1 MAESPEKGPSLPTE
15 GPGSFAFWRGEADR
29 SAQFWKTLA
38 TKRKWDENVQA
49 YLGQTLDSAPSSD
62 TVVVPKEYSKV
73 EQKSSLLFFQVP
85 EVTLTAK
92 QPGLEPAI
100 PVFQAVLNDKLTNEI
115 NASALMAELLF
126 DVLCPAGI
134 AASKIGY
141 EVEQD
146 GMSVVQQPAMDP
158 TGQPIVDPMTGQPAM
173 MPVPVPNIVHEKYFW
188 ERIPVKSL
196 LIPVDF
202 HGSDFD
208 KAPWLGFKFETDMAL
223 AARTYKVSKDLL
235 KPSKNDST
243 RLQADLKHEDPAGE
257 KVCGYEI
264 WYRAA
269 LYHQDV
275 ANTELFYQLV
285 WFDGMEQP
293 AVMRPSPY
301 QVVQNGKLTG
311 GMRGNPIHLL
321 TLRYVSDQAVPPSD
335 VFMSR
340 ALSEEMSKSRT
351 QMIQQRDRARPINGY
366 DPAQIP
372 KDAVDK
378 MVSGDY
384 QEWIPIPGFG
394 TQQAAAG
401 PITQASFPRD
411 NFSFADVIE
420 RDIEEV
426 WSIGANQQGLQ
437 SRRGQTATE
446 ASIQNSATQ
455 TRMKRE
461 QTRVAQW
468 FVKGVEKLG
477 SLIQMFADDPDYVEV
492 VGPDGMRNLQTWDKT
507 AIQGRFA
514 YSAKPDSTL
523 QLDAAFDKKNALDE
537 YQFFRKDPLVNPQ
550 YLLQRTARRI
560 GADPAQFV
568 APPPPPPPPPP
579 PLPSLKGDDLNP
591 FNPQYPNV
599 YAILTA
605 HGVQGL
611 TPPPTP
617 EQSAMQMA
625 RQIPAAQTEHGGM
638 QEKAEPLSKHQAEQ
652 TGKLPG
658 AGMAGSVQ

>member
-208 KAPWLGFKFETDMAL
+208 KAPWLGFKFETDLAL

-264 WYRAA
+264 WY
-269 LYHQDV
+269 L
-275 ANTELFYQLV
+275 
-285 WFDGMEQP
+285 
-293 AVMRPSPY
+293 
-301 QVVQNGKLTG
+301 
-311 GMRGNPIHLL
+311 
-321 TLRYVSDQAVPPSD
+321 
-335 VFMSR
+335 
-340 ALSEEMSKSRT
+340 
-351 QMIQQRDRARPINGY
+351 
-366 DPAQIP
+366 
-372 KDAVDK
+372 
-378 MVSGDY
+378 
-384 QEWIPIPGFG
+384 
-394 TQQAAAG
+394 
-401 PITQASFPRD
+401 
-411 NFSFADVIE
+411 
-420 RDIEEV
+420 
-426 WSIGANQQGLQ
+426 
-437 SRRGQTATE
+437 
-446 ASIQNSATQ
+446 
-455 TRMKRE
+455 
-461 QTRVAQW
+461 
-468 FVKGVEKLG
+468 
-477 SLIQMFADDPDYVEV
+477 SLIH
-492 VGPDGMRNLQTWDKT
+492 
-507 AIQGRFA
+507 I
-514 YSAKPDSTL
+514 
-523 QLDAAFDKKNALDE
+523 
-537 YQFFRKDPLVNPQ
+537 
-550 YLLQRTARRI
+550 
-560 GADPAQFV
+560 
-568 APPPPPPPPPP
+568 
-579 PLPSLKGDDLNP
+579 
-591 FNPQYPNV
+591 
-599 YAILTA
+599 
-605 HGVQGL
+605 
-611 TPPPTP
+611 
-617 EQSAMQMA
+617 
-625 RQIPAAQTEHGGM
+625 
-638 QEKAEPLSKHQAEQ
+638 
-652 TGKLPG
+652 
-658 AGMAGSVQ
+658 